1 MNNLFS
7 TSAVPSF
14 LAATAVVI
22 SSSVFSPANA
32 ASFTYNLDCVIS
44 GTVGTK
50 NYSGASTCAKVD
62 TTFGTLTIK
71 DNATDTKK
79 VDVVIDLAGTNKHK
93 VQTFDL
99 NYDDSK
105 FNNNTSF
112 QISAASPYAMG
123 SNPITVKENQ
133 QKPGGYKGLLDL
145 EINPSS
151 TGSTNDGFTA
161 TISLN
166 NVDLNAANF
175 DFQDTLSQIFAAV
188 HIGNYGNNPG
198 VSGANSIWV
207 GASSYYQAPPKPKY
221 VPEPRTTVA
230 LGLFALGALGLIKKR
245 NSLHRSQQ
253 HC

>member
-1 MNNLFS
+1 MKNLFS

-22 SSSVFSPANA
+22 SSSAFSPANA

-44 GTVGTK
+44 GTVGTQS
-50 NYSGASTCAKVD
+50 YSGGNTCAKVA
-62 TTFGTLTIK
+62 TSFGKLTIK
-71 DNATDTKK
+71 DNATDAKK

-93 VQTFDL
+93 IQTFDL
-99 NYDDSK
+99 NYNDSK
-105 FNNNTSF
+105 FNNNAF

-123 SNPITVKENQ
+123 TNPITVKENN
-133 QKPGGYKGLLDL
+133 QKPAGYQGKLDL
-145 EINPSS
+145 NINPSS
-151 TGSTNDGFTA
+151 TGATNDGFTA

-166 NVDLNAANF
+166 NVDLNVADFNF
-175 DFQDTLSQIFAAV
+175 KDTLNQIFAAV

-207 GASSYYQAPPKPKY
+207 GSSSYYQAPPKIKY
-221 VPEPRTTVA
+221 VPEPKTTIA
-230 LGLFALGALGLIKKR
+230 LALFALGALALIKKT
-245 NSLHRSQQ
+245 NSLHSSQQ

>member
-1 MNNLFS
+1 MKNLFS

-14 LAATAVVI
+14 LATTAVVI

-32 ASFTYNLDCVIS
+32 VSFTYNLDCVIS
-44 GTVGTK
+44 GTVGTQS
-50 NYSGASTCAKVD
+50 YSGGNTCAKVN
-62 TTFGTLTIK
+62 TSFGTLTIK
-71 DNATDTKK
+71 DNATDAKK

-99 NYDDSK
+99 NYDDKK
-105 FNNNTSF
+105 FNNNAF
-112 QISAASPYAMG
+112 QISAVLGAMG
-123 SNPITVKENQ
+123 SNPITVKENE
-133 QKPGGYKGLLDL
+133 QKPSGYKGLLDL

-161 TISLN
+161 TISLKDF
-166 NVDLNAANF
+166 DLNTADFNF
-175 DFQDTLSQIFAAV
+175 KDTLNQIFAAV

-198 VSGANSIWV
+198 ISGTNSIWV
-207 GASSYYQAPPKPKY
+207 GASSYYQAPTKPKY

-230 LGLFALGALGLIKKR
+230 LALFTLGALGFIKKTK
-245 NSLHRSQQ
+245 SLHKSQQ